1 MHIQKGDLKAL
12 PFELLQGVQ
21 DGMVF
26 KGSGDDMPLAPL
38 QPKLCGGEEGLVVRL
53 AAAGGEY
60 KLPGVGPD
68 TGGDALS
75 GLCQGLGGLLTGGVE
90 AGGIAIDPVQKGEHG
105 VNGGGTHFGGC
116 GVVCIDFH
124 R

>member
-60 KLPGVGPD
+60 KLPGI
-68 TGGDALS
+68 
-75 GLCQGLGGLLTGGVE
+75 GGLLTGGVE